1 MGMNEDDLLMRGF
14 GISCCDKKSS
24 VPRRKHFAKKSQ
36 IKSGHAAG
44 AAITSPEIT
53 LIDCMHSSAIT
64 SYSRDKLPSQFE
76 PREPVTILID
86 LKTACG
92 KAWGLSLSTSR
103 DK

>member
-14 GISCCDKKSS
+14 GISSCGMKSS
-24 VPRRKHFAKKSQ
+24 VPRRKQFGKSQ
-36 IKSGHAAG
+36 IKSGHADG